1 MFRSRSHLHCDARH
15 MREKEG
21 VILFLFLFFGSS
33 LVYRTWLIAIA
44 IAARPCV
51 DLATKNVCTGSKQ
64 AALVG
69 TERVA
74 PPAHGFAYCTFATC
88 DSDSSAKPCLNH
100 AQDR

>member
-1 MFRSRSHLHCDARH
+1 VFRSRNHLYCDARH

-64 AALVG
+64 TRDCGQGPRAALVG

-74 PPAHGFAYCTFATC
+74 PRHHVRLGLVA
-88 DSDSSAKPCLNH
+88 
-100 AQDR
+100 